1 MAQAQVP
8 PLSGVGESR
17 AVDVLHQLRQSLG
30 EEGQVHF
37 VPDVVL
43 GPLEQVQQGLQ
54 ERSQLWAA
62 ERTKTDQKP
71 QSNVQSTRR
80 PSKSIRLC
88 SRILTTFLEA
98 GEALVLGHSAAGA
111 GRLARRTG
119 QGVEATEGAELRPL
133 FLLRHLCRL

>member
-30 EEGQVHF
+30 EEGQVDL

-54 ERSQLWAA
+54 ERAQLWAA
-62 ERTKTDQKP
+62 ARTATDQKT
-71 QSNVQSTRR
+71 QSDMQSMCS
-80 PSKSIRLC
+80 PSKSVRLC
-88 SRILTTFLEA
+88 L
-98 GEALVLGHSAAGA
+98 
-111 GRLARRTG
+111 
-119 QGVEATEGAELRPL
+119 
-133 FLLRHLCRL
+133 